1 MYTATVITFIFQLI
15 VKRSE
20 SICGLVDSEIHGRLK
35 VSQDMD
41 LSTECANNLLFKSTD
56 GTKYCLKKYS
66 SPNSFNDRL
75 TLLTCVTGR
84 EGFSLALSLPL
95 TD

>member
-20 SICGLVDSEIHGRLK
+20 SICGLVDSEVHGRLE

-41 LSTECANNLLFKSTD
+41 LSTECANNLVFKSTD
-56 GTKYCLKKYS
+56 GTKYCLKKRSTPISINY
-66 SPNSFNDRL
+66 R
-75 TLLTCVTGR
+75 LTCVTGR

-95 TD
+95 TV